1 MPGISTGTVVRWKL
15 VAQDTKDEFVKHESD
30 KEVSA
35 YVREDG
41 DDADVSAI
49 LGKYIVD
56 AVEKEGED
64 PIVLL
69 KLARDGLLRV
79 VGIKRARITPPPAR
93 VTRDPIELF
102 TRPSSIGLAEVLCKS
117 PTHSLRGLSGVRIS
131 DGL

>member
-1 MPGISTGTVVRWKL
+1 MSLAVARGHCGYSCKALNLLSFQTFGVPKLCLREGIMPGISTGTVVRWKL

-56 AVEKEGED
+56 AVEKEGEN
-64 PIVLL
+64 
-69 KLARDGLLRV
+69 
-79 VGIKRARITPPPAR
+79 
-93 VTRDPIELF
+93 
-102 TRPSSIGLAEVLCKS
+102 
-117 PTHSLRGLSGVRIS
+117 
-131 DGL
+131 